1 MLDIL
6 YIYSTFYQP
15 IPNNQNDFKKQWIEL
30 FPTLFDTKYLIS
42 SSNVL
47 TEKIGQN
54 SQLSLCYEKMLDF
67 KNETPEIVMGEG
79 FSRYEIKQVKEG
91 TFSHE
96 AGFDAFMTGY
106 VFFKSLAYQ
115 SNFYLKVH

>member
-1 MLDIL
+1 
-6 YIYSTFYQP
+6 
-15 IPNNQNDFKKQWIEL
+15 
-30 FPTLFDTKYLIS
+30 
-42 SSNVL
+42 
-47 TEKIGQN
+47 
-54 SQLSLCYEKMLDF
+54 MLDF

-115 SNFYLKVH
+115 SNFCFERLIKFYYFKL

>member
-1 MLDIL
+1 M
-6 YIYSTFYQP
+6 
-15 IPNNQNDFKKQWIEL
+15 PNNQNDFKKQWTQL

-67 KNETPEIVMGEG
+67 KNESPEIVMGEG

-115 SNFYLKVH
+115 SIFDLEGLIKLFLF